1 MRSLRAWDWNATWV
15 PRPCSVGLGE
25 GRLQRKGTRGGVA
38 EDWLSPLRPMALS
51 FYSLAL
57 TPGLYD
63 IEVFSQSQRS
73 PFTVTVDSPRQF
85 VEESTFAT
93 SVNMHLFAFASWH
106 AWARATI
113 LVLWTLILGN
123 LILGSGLYF

>member
-1 MRSLRAWDWNATWV
+1 
-15 PRPCSVGLGE
+15 
-25 GRLQRKGTRGGVA
+25 
-38 EDWLSPLRPMALS
+38 MALS

-57 TPGLYD
+57 APGLYD
-63 IEVFSQSQRS
+63 SEVFSQSQSS
-73 PFTVTVDSPRQF
+73 PFAVTVDSPRQF

-93 SVNMHLFAFASWH
+93 SVNMYLFAFASWH